1 MTIHFDLNSAGEPVR
16 HIQRKLASLDP
27 KGDPVLIAF
36 KEKAVSGIY
45 NADTADAVRAFRRLN
60 GDHSGSGD
68 CDEKTWRMLNEQA
81 GSVFDETWQFEMDA
95 LGDTLPVDVEPV
107 RENLAARAHRQQY
120 AGLAFSGGGIR
131 SATFNLGMLQAL
143 AELNMLRN
151 FHFLSTVSGGGYIG
165 AWFAKWLKRQEGNI
179 SELENELT
187 PGSPAAP
194 RREPEE
200 LKFLRQYTNYLTPK
214 TGFFSAD
221 TWALLSTYVRNTT
234 LNLTILAL
242 MLAAVMVIPRLLALF
257 IRDAGQDD
265 LVWMLPASLNWLV
278 PGNLVWLV
286 PPNPRYEISVFATIA
301 VVAALFS
308 VFWSAASLAGIPDP
322 GSRHR
327 LWRQSQNSIIWFIVL
342 PQLVAAFFGSVA
354 VWAHHAGIDKAWT
367 NLFADPSWSNPIVV
381 WLWLPGVTYFLAW
394 LAGWAIGQRH
404 NRDLRAAI
412 KEPPL
417 APDKRE
423 WLIDGF
429 GHFLCALTV
438 LAVGAVLVVMTTS
451 ALHDWR
457 VAPQAQPAAAAPIQP
472 STQKV
477 TAAAREV
484 TVAAHT
490 VTGAAQTVTG
500 AAGTVTAL
508 AGGTPPA
515 ASAVAH
521 SATARDTT
529 MTVPLIAFGIPIMLS
544 LFGVTMIL
552 SVGLV
557 GRLYTDKS
565 REWWSRLGGWV
576 AIFVMAWIALITVS
590 LYAPAVVGY
599 FHAMF
604 GDWASALLGSA
615 WLGTTL
621 GGLLLGKSGAT
632 GAPNAKSRLDWL
644 ARAAPLIFSIGALCI
659 VSSVLHILLLP
670 RGFPSLADSHTA
682 FTGFLIEYDQGTMAS
697 TYMKLWLTLGG
708 LVLIG
713 LLLAWRVDIN
723 KFSLHMMYRNRLV
736 RAYLGASNQNR
747 RPHPF
752 TGFDPADDENLDDL
766 LAPGGKLQKP
776 YLIVNTALNLVNG
789 KELAWQT
796 RKAANF
802 TFTPAFCGFELP
814 SMASPGK
821 SKLVHEAM
829 RGGFRRT
836 TTYSARSP
844 TRYDEDRGASLGMA
858 VAVSG
863 AAASPSMGYHS
874 SPPLAF
880 LMTLFNV
887 RLGRWFANPVR
898 PIPKGLATRLRELTA
913 RVRDFRQRF
922 GPTAPRALP
931 QGVATH
937 TPVKPDGKDTVKPP
951 RTSPRIGLWYLL
963 KELFGLTDATAN
975 FVYLSDGGHFENLGI
990 YELVRRR
997 CRLIVVIDAGADG
1010 QFDFED
1016 LGNAIRKCGTDLHV
1030 EIEIGVGRIDRLKP
1044 AEFSQSH
1051 CVTGTIRYDKVDRGG
1066 KVGTLLYIKP
1076 SLLGT
1081 EYADVLNYRK
1091 TNKTFP
1097 HQPTADQWFDET
1109 QFETYRS
1116 LGYSI
1121 GRIALQKAAETAA
1134 MKDCVDGLPRH
1145 NIESLCAALHAS
1157 WDNPDNIKEALRNAG
1172 GPQRPTEYRRQSHR
1186 RDAQPS
1192 ATVIRIDQRKG
1203 DRRKRA

>member
-1 MTIHFDLNSAGEPVR
+1 
-16 HIQRKLASLDP
+16 
-27 KGDPVLIAF
+27 
-36 KEKAVSGIY
+36 
-45 NADTADAVRAFRRLN
+45 
-60 GDHSGSGD
+60 
-68 CDEKTWRMLNEQA
+68 
-81 GSVFDETWQFEMDA
+81 MDA
-95 LGDTLPVDVEPV
+95 LGDSLPVDVEPV

-143 AELNMLRN
+143 AELNMLRD

-165 AWFAKWLKRQEGNI
+165 AWFAKWLKRQEGKI
-179 SELENELT
+179 GDLEGELT
-187 PGSPAAP
+187 PGSSTQPK
-194 RREPEE
+194 REPEE

-221 TWALLSTYVRNTT
+221 TWSLLSTYVRNTI

-242 MLAAVMVIPRLLALF
+242 MLAAVMVVPRLLVIF
-257 IRDAGQDD
+257 IRDAGDD
-265 LVWMLPASLNWLV
+265 
-278 PGNLVWLV
+278 NLVWSFPANQLSLMSGSV
-286 PPNPRYEISVFATIA
+286 MWLDLSNFRYQVSVFASIA
-301 VVAALFS
+301 VIAALWS
-308 VFWSAASLAGIPDP
+308 VFWTAASVSGIPDP

-342 PQLVAAFFGSVA
+342 PQLVAAFFGSA
-354 VWAHHAGIDKAWT
+354 AIWPHHTAIDKSWDDLIARPAW
-367 NLFADPSWSNPIVV
+367 NNAIIV
-381 WLWLPGVTYFLAW
+381 WLWTPGVAYFAAW
-394 LAGWAIGQRH
+394 LAGWKIAQNH
-404 NRDLRAAI
+404 NKAMRAVHNLPAV
-412 KEPPL
+412 
-417 APDKRE
+417 APDKEERVRE
-423 WLIDGF
+423 GV

-451 ALHDWR
+451 ALNDWYTAPPER
-457 VAPQAQPAAAAPIQP
+457 PVAAGPIPAAA
-472 STQKV
+472 QKV
-477 TAAAREV
+477 SAAARTVATAAQEV
-484 TVAAHT
+484 TTSAHIVTDAAH
-490 VTGAAQTVTG
+490 A
-500 AAGTVTAL
+500 VTAL
-508 AGGTPPA
+508 ARGTPVTRA
-515 ASAVAH
+515 
-521 SATARDTT
+521 ATANPYRPDP
-529 MTVPLIAFGIPIMLS
+529 MTVPLIAFGIPIMLA
-544 LFGVTMIL
+544 LFGLTMVL

-576 AIFVMAWIALITVS
+576 AIFVIAWLAVITVS
-590 LYAPAVVGY
+590 LYAPAAVGY

-621 GGLLLGKSGAT
+621 TGLLIGKSGAT
-632 GAPNAKSRLDWL
+632 GTPNAKSRLDWL
-644 ARAAPLIFSIGALCI
+644 ARAAPLVFSIGALCV
-659 VSSVLHILLLP
+659 VSSALHELLQPHHVP
-670 RGFPSLADSHTA
+670 RLTDSHTP
-682 FTGFLIEYDQGTMAS
+682 FSGFLITYDNETMDSSYAR
-697 TYMKLWLTLGG
+697 LGLTLAG
-708 LVLIG
+708 LLAIG

-736 RAYLGASNQNR
+736 RAYLGAINKTRQ
-747 RPHPF
+747 PHPF
-752 TGFDPADDENLDDL
+752 TGFDPADDERLDDMF
-766 LAPGGKLQKP
+766 APNQQLQKP
-776 YLIVNTALNLVNG
+776 YLIVNAALNLVNG
-789 KELAWQT
+789 TELAWQT

-814 SMASPGK
+814 SMASPGGA
-821 SKLVHEAM
+821 KLVHEAM

-836 TTYSARSP
+836 TSYGVKP
-844 TRYDEDRGASLGMA
+844 GGGHDEESGINLGMA

-898 PIPKGLATRLRELTA
+898 PIPKGPAKRLRRALKA
-913 RVRDFRQRF
+913 RWRHLWKQLRPAMLRKASRALRQREAPPRPVRKGF
-922 GPTAPRALP
+922 GR
-931 QGVATH
+931 
-937 TPVKPDGKDTVKPP
+937 PP

-963 KELFGLTDATAN
+963 KELFGLTDAKAN

-997 CRLIVVIDAGADG
+997 CRLIVVVDAGADG

-1016 LGNAIRKCGTDLHV
+1016 LGNAIRKCGTDLNV
-1030 EIEIGVGRIDRLKP
+1030 EIEIEVGRIDLLKQS
-1044 AEFSQSH
+1044 EFSRSH
-1051 CVTGTIRYDKVDRGG
+1051 CVTGAIRYDKVDRGG

-1116 LGYSI
+1116 LGYNI
-1121 GRIALQKAAETAA
+1121 GRIALQKASEAA
-1134 MKDCVDGLPRH
+1134 ARNKYLDGLERH
-1145 NIESLCAALHAS
+1145 NIESLCAALHAT
-1157 WDNPDNIKEALRNAG
+1157 WDNPDQLKDELRNAG
-1172 GPQRPTEYRRQSHR
+1172 RPRRPTEYRRESHR
-1186 RDAQPS
+1186 R
-1192 ATVIRIDQRKG
+1192 ATQGAANVIPI
-1203 DRRKRA
+1203 DRRKADRRRA